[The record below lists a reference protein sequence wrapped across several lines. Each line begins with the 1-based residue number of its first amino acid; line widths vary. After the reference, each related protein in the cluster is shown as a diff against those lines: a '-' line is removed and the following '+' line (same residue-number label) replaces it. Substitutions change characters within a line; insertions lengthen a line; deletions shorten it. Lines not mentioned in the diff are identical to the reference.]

1 MMRSRWLV
9 AGWIL
14 MLACGAREPAPAGSG
29 GAGGSAGSAP
39 CSEGDPSPEARC
51 IEAVSGT
58 AALSDGSPVAAALVS
73 VCGPVCFYGET
84 NDAGAF
90 DVPVDVRLRPAL
102 YSVFVHG
109 RPSHTNFYRR
119 LPLDAEGVVDV
130 GELLLLELPAA
141 GPALVVKSDKLG
153 APAQTVVSSGVT
165 LDVPEGVLVKL
176 DVEDITL
183 GELGKQFRALQV
195 PVSEQDAFAD
205 PALGFEL
212 LVAFA
217 PFEAAFQGEGG
228 APSKVRL
235 NIASSGLAAGT
246 KVQWLALG
254 SYLFPDWVEPAT
266 FDVVASG
273 AVSADGARIEMDPGE
288 GIEYLTWVG
297 VRVAP

>member
-1 MMRSRWLV
+1 MRRSRWLV
-9 AGWIL
+9 ASWL
-14 MLACGAREPAPAGSG
+14 VTLACGAGEPAPGG

-39 CSEGDPSPEARC
+39 CSEGDLSPDARC
-51 IEAVSGT
+51 IAAVSGT
-58 AALSDGSPVAAALVS
+58 AALGDGSPAAAALVS

-84 NDAGAF
+84 SDAGAF
-90 DVPVDVRLRPAL
+90 DVPVGVRLRPAL

-109 RPSHTNFYRR
+109 RPAHTNFYRR
-119 LPLDAEGVVDV
+119 LPLDAEGAVDV

-153 APAQTVVSSGVT
+153 TPAQTVVSSGVT
-165 LDVPEGVLVKL
+165 LEVPEGVFVKI

-183 GELGKQFRALQV
+183 GEPGKQFRALRV
-195 PVSEQDAFAD
+195 PMSAQGAFAD
-205 PALGFEL
+205 TALGLEL

-217 PFEAAFQGEGG
+217 PFEAAFQDEGG
-228 APSKVRL
+228 APAKVRL
-235 NIASSGLAAGT
+235 SIVSSELAAGT

-266 FDVVASG
+266 FDVVATG